1 MCRGGVENFWFVICS
16 SYRDISRGSLDILI
30 QRHGIEIIVLILIIL
45 LAVIP
50 ELWEIL
56 FGFENDNGGVDTAD
70 QEVVNDKMD
79 KEIHVHH
86 GCNRN
91 DMKVGQQKVQEK
103 NKKGERVD
111 QDQEFGVVE
120 SEHVFSRQVL

>member
-1 MCRGGVENFWFVICS
+1 MFRDRVEDFLLVIRS
-16 SYRDISRGSLDILI
+16 SYRDISCISLDIVI
-30 QRHGIEIIVLILIIL
+30 ERHGIEIIVLILKIL
-45 LAVIP
+45 LTITP
-50 ELWEIL
+50 ELWEIF
-56 FGFENDNGGVDTAD
+56 FGFENDNSRVDKAD
-70 QEVVNDKMD
+70 QQVVNYKMD

-103 NKKGERVD
+103 NKKGEGVD
-111 QDQEFGVVE
+111 QDQDFGVVE